1 MMRKS
6 HPPPSH
12 LVNGHF
18 FTGGLWYL
26 NGLLSNEFLS
36 LYKCIPQPNDAWFG
50 ILDQSFAPAQRLVSS
65 ASERASRRVNGPAL
79 YVSISCNFYPECSGG
94 GLEDSRWLRMRTMGR
109 NCMKIMQFIDLKLFL
124 MNSGASKQASE

>member
-1 MMRKS
+1 MRKS
-6 HPPPSH
+6 HPPPPY

-50 ILDQSFAPAQRLVSS
+50 ILDQSFAPAQRLIHTCGLCRQGPPKILACRQQKIKSGPVHSTRANALVYAESDRAKKRSS
-65 ASERASRRVNGPAL
+65 VTL
-79 YVSISCNFYPECSGG
+79 
-94 GLEDSRWLRMRTMGR
+94 
-109 NCMKIMQFIDLKLFL
+109 
-124 MNSGASKQASE
+124 

>member
-6 HPPPSH
+6 HPPPPH

-36 LYKCIPQPNDAWFG
+36 LYKCIPQPNDTWFG
-50 ILDQSFAPAQRLVSS
+50 ILDQSFAPAQRLVVI
-65 ASERASRRVNGPAL
+65 RGDKGV
-79 YVSISCNFYPECSGG
+79 
-94 GLEDSRWLRMRTMGR
+94 RTH
-109 NCMKIMQFIDLKLFL
+109 L
-124 MNSGASKQASE
+124 MFGDQTC